1 CGRWWWND
9 GNFNGTCIHG
19 RDVARYVSSMRA
31 IPVHE
36 TGAAPGG
43 AAPVF
48 EMSKKIPVCTINNR

>member
-1 CGRWWWND
+1 MINR
-9 GNFNGTCIHG
+9 NFNGTCIHG

-36 TGAAPGG
+36 TGAAPPG